1 MNRYTRVENVS
12 FGQTQLPLVLSVKL
26 ARHCQPLPA
35 GGDNEFFATSVQLGR
50 PLISAEV
57 RLRDTAAAESLS
69 LGQVA
74 TLAFSVGGA
83 SSGQAGRSVQ
93 LAGAVLHS
101 MDLTYEQAAMA
112 CAVLRF
118 VAAAPQG
125 NQDPL
130 TAEDSK

>member
-12 FGQTQLPLVLSVKL
+12 FGSAELPLVLSVKL
-26 ARHCQPLPA
+26 TRHCQPLPA
-35 GGDNEFFATSVQLGR
+35 GSDDEFFATSVQLGR

-57 RLRDTAAAESLS
+57 RLRDTAAAEALP
-69 LGQVA
+69 LGQIG
-74 TLAFSVGGA
+74 TLAFRVGGA
-83 SSGQAGRSVQ
+83 SHGQAGRSIELQ
-93 LAGAVLHS
+93 GAVLHS
-101 MDLTYEQAAMA
+101 MELTYEQAAMA

-130 TAEDSK
+130 VAEDSQ

>member
-12 FGQTQLPLVLSVKL
+12 FGSTELPLVLSVKL

-35 GGDNEFFATSVQLGR
+35 GGDDEFFATSVQLGR
-50 PLISAEV
+50 PLITAEV

-69 LGQVA
+69 LGQIA
-74 TLAFSVGGA
+74 TLAFRVGGA
-83 SSGQAGRSVQ
+83 SSGQAGRNVQ
-93 LAGAVLHS
+93 LEGAVLHS
-101 MDLTYEQAAMA
+101 MELAYEQATMA

-118 VAAAPQG
+118 AAAAPHG

-130 TAEDSK
+130 IAEDSQ